1 LNFKQNDKPVKK
13 IISDRAEVYKV
24 GLNKD
29 EKNDVRVIAYD
40 YTVEN
45 STVLD
50 VGCACGDFGK
60 LLSSKRCNVYGM
72 EYDAGSIAI
81 ASSLGEYNSIYQI
94 NLNDF
99 NEEEYEGYFS
109 YFDSIVALDILEH
122 LLDPEQV
129 LVFLTKLL
137 KVDGSL
143 IISLPNVAF
152 CDIKLGILNDEFT
165 YTDTGILD
173 KTHIKFYT
181 YKSIVEM
188 MTRLGL
194 EIEECKS
201 KVAYFSQSNIKAP
214 ALIKRYIKQDPL
226 SFVYQYVLK
235 VRVSNKNKIE
245 LEKTNKEKIDLK
257 WNDISFELSKIKKN
271 HLIKYFLPS
280 GSLQFKIAKKIK
292 TILKR

>member
-1 LNFKQNDKPVKK
+1 MSNRNIENRSK
-13 IISDRAEVYKV
+13 VYKV
-24 GLNKD
+24 ELDIK
-29 EKNDVRVIAYD
+29 EQNDVRVIAYN

-60 LLSSKRCNVYGM
+60 LLSSKNCNVYGM
-72 EYDAGSIAI
+72 EYDTGSITI
-81 ASSLGEYNSIYQI
+81 ASSLGVYKSIYQI
-94 NLNDF
+94 NLNNF
-99 NEEEYEGYFS
+99 NEQEYERYFT
-109 YFDSIVALDILEH
+109 YFDSIAVLDILEH

-129 LVFLTKLL
+129 LVFLMKLL
-137 KVDGSL
+137 NVNGNL

-152 CDIKLGILNDEFT
+152 CDIKLGLLNDEFT

-181 YKSIVEM
+181 YKSIAEM

-194 EIEECKS
+194 EIEECKP
-201 KVAYFSQSNIKAP
+201 KVAYFSQNNIKAP
-214 ALIKRYIKQDPL
+214 ALIKRYIKQDPH

-245 LEKTNKEKIDLK
+245 LEKINKEKIDLK
-257 WNDISFELSKIKKN
+257 WNDISFELNKIKKS
-271 HLIKYFLPS
+271 HLISYLLPR
-280 GSLQFKIAKKIK
+280 GSWQYTIAKKIK
-292 TILKR
+292 TYLKR